1 MGYNGGNRHMRSS
14 MFSKRA
20 TKQGSKMIGD
30 LFTGILG
37 AGVVVGKEIGKAIED
52 NANNAKIKQ
61 EPKQKAKQTMQ
72 DTNEN
77 EKESALEKWIGIIAF
92 GIIAALV
99 MAFAWPLAVFLLLP
113 LGLLSKR

>member
-1 MGYNGGNRHMRSS
+1 MRSS

-37 AGVVVGKEIGKAIED
+37 AGVVIGKEIGKEIED
-52 NANNAKIKQ
+52 NANNAQIKQ
-61 EPKQKAKQTMQ
+61 KPKTKSKSEQSKQGIN
-72 DTNEN
+72 DN
-77 EKESALEKWIGIIAF
+77 EKESVWAKWIGIIVL
-92 GIIAALV
+92 GTIAAIV
-99 MAFAWPLAVFLLLP
+99 MAFAWPLAVFILLP

>member
-1 MGYNGGNRHMRSS
+1 MGYNGGNRRVRSS

-52 NANNAKIKQ
+52 NAQIKQ
-61 EPKQKAKQTMQ
+61 KPKTKSKSEQSKQG
-72 DTNEN
+72 TNDN
-77 EKESALEKWIGIIAF
+77 EKESVWEKWIGIIVL
-92 GIIAALV
+92 GTIAAIV
-99 MAFAWPLAVFLLLP
+99 MAFAWPLAVFILLP
-113 LGLLSKR
+113 LGVLAKK

>member
-1 MGYNGGNRHMRSS
+1 MGYNVSNRRMRSS

-37 AGVVVGKEIGKAIED
+37 AGVVVGKEIGNAMED
-52 NANNAKIKQ
+52 NAKIKQ
-61 EPKQKAKQTMQ
+61 NPKQKAKQAMQ
-72 DTNEN
+72 ETNV
-77 EKESALEKWIGIIAF
+77 KEQESTLVKWVGIIAL
-92 GIIAALV
+92 GIIAALI
-99 MAFAWPLAVFLLLP
+99 MAFAWPLAVFILLP